1 MGNFC
6 GTDIYK
12 QLKEKYPED
21 LGKYLLGQQ
30 LKKGLEQ
37 KVNDSKN
44 NLTNTVEKLKQDNL
58 ATIDLREK
66 EVKGQFED
74 AKSQVDKHY
83 LGGVA
88 ALEQT
93 KHAKVEDLLGY
104 SKIQNQ
110 FEDMKGQV
118 SKKFGDQLSKAQ
130 KSLTDVKNQE
140 IGKINQQA
148 PKI

>member
-1 MGNFC
+1 M
-6 GTDIYK
+6 
-12 QLKEKYPED
+12 
-21 LGKYLLGQQ
+21 
-30 LKKGLEQ
+30 
-37 KVNDSKN
+37 
-44 NLTNTVEKLKQDNL
+44 
-58 ATIDLREK
+58 
-66 EVKGQFED
+66 KGQFED
-74 AKSQVDKHY
+74 AKSQVEKHY

-93 KHAKVEDLLGY
+93 KQAKVEDLLGY

-118 SKKFGDQLSKAQ
+118 SKKYSDELAKAQ
-130 KSLTDVKNQE
+130 KSLSDVKNQE